1 MINLNFKDSAEPC
14 QKNILYKIHRSTI
27 VHFKEMHGDN
37 ESYEL
42 VKRIYDLYPGQYGIF
57 AHEYRSPVTLKQGC
71 KSADILA
78 CQVDEGNKRIISS

>member
-37 ESYEL
+37 E
-42 VKRIYDLYPGQYGIF
+42 
-57 AHEYRSPVTLKQGC
+57 YRSPVTLKQGC

-78 CQVDEGNKRIISS
+78 CKVDEGNKRIISS

>member
-1 MINLNFKDSAEPC
+1 MINLNFKDYAEPC
-14 QKNILYKIHRSTI
+14 QKNILYKIHQSTI
-27 VHFKEMHGDN
+27 VHFKELHGDN

-42 VKRIYDLYPGQYGIF
+42 VKLIYDLHPGQYGIF

-78 CQVDEGNKRIISS
+78 CKVDEGNKRIISS

>member
-27 VHFKEMHGDN
+27 VHLKEMHGDN

-78 CQVDEGNKRIISS
+78 CKVDEGNKRIISS

>member
-1 MINLNFKDSAEPC
+1 MMNLNFKDSAEPC

-42 VKRIYDLYPGQYGIF
+42 VKRIYDLHPG
-57 AHEYRSPVTLKQGC
+57 
-71 KSADILA
+71 
-78 CQVDEGNKRIISS
+78 